1 MNGQQLFEQLIENLL
16 RIGPSEKNLV
26 FYREIQKS
34 LLNVN
39 VIDHFYQ
46 LKKND
51 KGEGLA
57 FEIMFFDNNY
67 IYDIVFTRTTV
78 DYISVL
84 INSVN
89 MAYVETNYGQTKNEK
104 GEITVIDKLQF
115 SISYGGDLRTLVY
128 VMDTKRFTEIHRIKN
143 NLLKTIQK

>member
-1 MNGQQLFEQLIENLL
+1 M
-16 RIGPSEKNLV
+16 V
-26 FYREIQKS
+26 FYQEIQKS

-78 DYISVL
+78 DYITVL

-89 MAYVETNYGQTKNEK
+89 MAFVETNYGQNKNEK
-104 GEITVIDKLQF
+104 GEITIIDKLQF

-128 VMDTKRFTEIHRIKN
+128 VMDTKRFSEIHRIKN
-143 NLLKTIQK
+143 NLLKIIQK

>member
-1 MNGQQLFEQLIENLL
+1 MNGQQLFEQLYENLL
-16 RIGPSEKNLV
+16 IIGPSEKNLV
-26 FYREIQKS
+26 FYNEIKMS
-34 LLNVN
+34 IFNIN
-39 VIDHFYQ
+39 IIDHFYQ

-78 DYISVL
+78 DYITVL

-89 MAYVETNYGQTKNEK
+89 MAFVETNYGQIKNEK
-104 GEITVIDKLQF
+104 GEITIIDKLQF

-128 VMDTKRFTEIHRIKN
+128 VMEIKRFSEIHRIKN
-143 NLLKTIQK
+143 NLLNTIQK

>member
-26 FYREIQKS
+26 FYQEIQKS

-78 DYISVL
+78 DYITVL

-89 MAYVETNYGQTKNEK
+89 MAFVETNYGQNKNEK
-104 GEITVIDKLQF
+104 GEITIIDKLQF

-128 VMDTKRFTEIHRIKN
+128 VMDTKRFSEIHRIKN

>member
-16 RIGPSEKNLV
+16 RIGPSEKNLF

-57 FEIMFFDNNY
+57 FEIMLFDNNY